1 MDQGNVMKPLP
12 EAEDARAEG
21 VACHSDRRVSPLRR
35 GDGIRRVLASAIF
48 AVGGEAWV
56 AADGSRTAEPETQA
70 PQLISRT
77 GGAGGGDVWASPSE
91 LAAAAKAGNPRA
103 MFRYG
108 EALVL
113 GDQVAKDEATG
124 IVFLRRAADLG
135 EPSAAFRLGKLMDD
149 GTALP
154 KDSKRALG
162 YYRAAAAGHV
172 GEAFFNLGAAY
183 ASGRGVKRDYA
194 EALAWLILARRAGIQ
209 NAGEAPVRARI
220 QAAKRPDWLQR
231 GEARVAELER
241 ELASRSVK
249 EWVDVAEGRPPPPA
263 VAAPAAPAPVR
274 VRPAASVALPS
285 VVPLTPAIGPPPA
298 ISLPTPEFKPTAR
311 PAKP

>member
-1 MDQGNVMKPLP
+1 MNTPLQADDP
-12 EAEDARAEG
+12 RLGG
-21 VACHSDRRVSPLRR
+21 VGRRR
-35 GDGIRRVLASAIF
+35 GLRGFRVRAGMIGAVLVTAVLA
-48 AVGGEAWV
+48 GGGAPGGLR
-56 AADGSRTAEPETQA
+56 AAGETQA

-77 GGAGGGDVWASPSE
+77 GGAGAGDVWSSPAE
-91 LAAAAKAGNPRA
+91 LAAAAKSGNPRA

-124 IVFLRRAADLG
+124 IVFLRRSADLG

-154 KDSKRALG
+154 RDPKRALG
-162 YYRAAAAGHV
+162 YYRAAAAGRV

-209 NAGEAPVRARI
+209 NPGEAQVRARI

-249 EWVDVAEGRPPPPA
+249 EWVDLAEGRPPPPA
-263 VAAPAAPAPVR
+263 VTAPAVPAPVS
-274 VRPAASVALPS
+274 VRPAAAAAPPA
-285 VVPLTPAIGPPPA
+285 VVPLAPAIGPPPA
-298 ISLPTPEFKPTAR
+298 ISVPQPEFKPTVL